1 MASYLRG
8 NLISL
13 DPNDS
18 FILNKPIANIRAL
31 SAANFKLDD
40 QDFSIPG
47 NYVLSFP
54 SIYGYPGYNLTS
66 KNPTARI
73 FFIIQEFGD
82 VLNRD
87 YFTDWRTE

>member
-13 DPNDS
+13 DPKDS

-31 SAANFKLDD
+31 TAANFTLDG
-40 QDFSIPG
+40 QDFSIPI
-47 NYVLSFP
+47 NYAVSFP

-66 KNPTARI
+66 KSSGAI
-73 FFIIQEFGD
+73 IFIIQEFGD